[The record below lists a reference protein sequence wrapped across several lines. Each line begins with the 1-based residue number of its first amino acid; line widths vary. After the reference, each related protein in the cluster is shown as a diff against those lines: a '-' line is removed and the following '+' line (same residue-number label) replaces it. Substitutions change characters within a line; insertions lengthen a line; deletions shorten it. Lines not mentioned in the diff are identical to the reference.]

1 MTDTTCR
8 VLVAYATW
16 TESTAGVAERVAAVL
31 NQHGL
36 TAEARQAREVKDVA
50 AYGAVVL
57 GTAVRAGKVHPD
69 ATRFAGR
76 HSAELNSKPFAA
88 FVVCL
93 AMTATDEKGRAQ
105 AATYL
110 EPVRRKVKPVCEG
123 RFAGCY
129 DPRKLNFVL
138 RAIMERMKTPAGDF
152 RKWEE
157 IEAWAA
163 SLAPLLSNRPAT
175 SG

>member
-1 MTDTTCR
+1 MNDTKKS
-8 VLVAYATW
+8 VLVAYASW
-16 TESTAGVAERVAAVL
+16 AGSTAGVAERIAEVL
-31 NQHGL
+31 NRNGFA
-36 TAEARQAREVKDVA
+36 AETLRAKDVPDTSP
-50 AYGAVVL
+50 YGAVVL
-57 GTAVRAGKVHPD
+57 GTAVH
-69 ATRFAGR
+69 AGR
-76 HSAELNSKPFAA
+76 PKSEALKFVDQNRADLTSKPFAA

-110 EPVRRKVKPVCEG
+110 EPVRQKVKPVCEG

-163 SLAPLLSNRPAT
+163 SLAPLLSNRPVT